1 MAFCQKCGLKLDD
14 SAKFCPEC
22 GNPVGQKNMSK
33 RQQEFGGKIIKCPNC
48 GETLNSFTSVC
59 SACGYELRGADAAGT
74 VKRFESE
81 LKQIE
86 AGRKTEKGTGIG
98 KAFAKAF
105 GANTTNTVDQQLA
118 SRISNFTVP
127 NTQEDI
133 FEFMIL
139 AASNIDPM
147 AYDTSSDGYA
157 LAEREGKLMLSNA
170 WDSKYNQVHQKA
182 KMMFPN
188 DPRLLEI
195 EELYKAK
202 KKEIRSNKAKYTKL
216 LLGFVIVFFASIGI
230 LIGSE
235 NRKEAELEKELK
247 AIVVEIREDI
257 KNGDYDDALIKANG
271 LRFDESLDS
280 KKAEDWE
287 EQREYLIDLINE
299 KKEEN

>member
-1 MAFCQKCGLKLDD
+1 MSFCQNCGMKLDE

-48 GETLNSFTSVC
+48 GETLSSFTSVC

-118 SRISNFTVP
+118 NRISNFAVP

-147 AYDTSSDGYA
+147 AYDRI
-157 LAEREGKLMLSNA
+157 LKL
-170 WDSKYNQVHQKA
+170 
-182 KMMFPN
+182 
-188 DPRLLEI
+188 
-195 EELYKAK
+195 
-202 KKEIRSNKAKYTKL
+202 
-216 LLGFVIVFFASIGI
+216 
-230 LIGSE
+230 
-235 NRKEAELEKELK
+235 
-247 AIVVEIREDI
+247 
-257 KNGDYDDALIKANG
+257 
-271 LRFDESLDS
+271 
-280 KKAEDWE
+280 
-287 EQREYLIDLINE
+287 
-299 KKEEN
+299 